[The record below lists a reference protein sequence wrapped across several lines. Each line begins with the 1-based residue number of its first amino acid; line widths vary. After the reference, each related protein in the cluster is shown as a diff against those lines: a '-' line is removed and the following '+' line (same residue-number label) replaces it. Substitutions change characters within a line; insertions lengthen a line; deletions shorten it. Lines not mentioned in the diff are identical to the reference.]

1 MSELHVFLDTEFT
14 ETGINAD
21 LISLALV
28 CGDEKLYIEITDSWT
43 PEDCSDFVQETVLPL
58 LGRHDPERLT
68 RDQAGAR
75 VTEWLSELRGGDL
88 SQEAIVISD
97 YAGDWLQLVEL
108 NIAMPG
114 EPSWAKRQNVV
125 GRLAQNLV
133 GDAIF
138 EATDLLL
145 EAHTEHHHALVDAL
159 ALQKAF
165 EGLYISPVQA
175 LTQPALPAA
184 GVLRAKILHEDDE
197 ALAGRNALLS
207 QNEDWK

>member
-28 CGDEKLYIEITDSWT
+28 SGDARLYIEIVNAWEPDS
-43 PEDCSDFVQETVLPL
+43 CSDFVQEVVLPL
-58 LGRHDPERLT
+58 LGRHYPERLT

-75 VTEWLSELRGGDL
+75 VTEWLREIRAGDL
-88 SQEAIVISD
+88 STEAVIVAD
-97 YAGDWLQLVEL
+97 YTFDWLQLVEL
-108 NIAMPG
+108 NTAMPG
-114 EPSWAKRQNVV
+114 EPSWAKAQNIA

-138 EATDLLL
+138 EVTDRLL
-145 EAHTEHHHALVDAL
+145 EGNPERHHALVDAL
-159 ALQKAF
+159 ALQQAF
-165 EGLYISPVQA
+165 EGLYISPSQA

-184 GVLRAKILHEDDE
+184 EVLRAKALNEDDE
-197 ALAGRNALLS
+197 ILAGRNPLLS
-207 QNEDWK
+207 KNEDWK